1 MRNVLLQ
8 GSRSRWLAG
17 RARHY
22 RFVRRAV
29 SRFLPGE
36 TVDDALA
43 VARVL
48 QAAGIGA
55 LLTRL
60 GEDVTSEAEVK
71 LIRETIAIARAGA
84 PPHAVEVH
92 MLYGIKE
99 EELRRLAREGYRVR
113 VLISYGEAWFAW
125 YIRRLAER
133 PANLFFVVQHL
144 VVR

>member
-1 MRNVLLQ
+1 MALMRNVLLQ

-17 RARHY
+17 RARRY

-36 TVDDALA
+36 TVNDALA
-43 VARVL
+43 ASRVL

-60 GEDVTSEAEVK
+60 SEDVTSEAE
-71 LIRETIAIARAGA
+71 
-84 PPHAVEVH
+84 
-92 MLYGIKE
+92 
-99 EELRRLAREGYRVR
+99 
-113 VLISYGEAWFAW
+113 
-125 YIRRLAER
+125 AER
-133 PANLFFVVQHL
+133 PADLFFVVQHL